1 MLAKNIWKNMEASQ
15 NILLKL
21 HGKTINIVLIILT
34 ANLGMNIH

>member
-21 HGKTINIVLIILT
+21 LGKTINIVLIILT
-34 ANLGMNIH
+34 ANSGMNIH